1 MRSRWLYTYIH
12 PVMLDKLRYKQVNII
27 LHTHIVH
34 NSTLPIIS
42 PFVLFCLL
50 IKHTTN
56 GTAMMI
62 SSTNRT
68 TPTATVAP
76 IIAARGGDAGTAVV
90 VVSLGCVQFPNLL
103 HDPPFAAKTDD
114 DNYSVPVTPNK

>member
-1 MRSRWLYTYIH
+1 
-12 PVMLDKLRYKQVNII
+12 MLDKLGYKQANII
-27 LHTHIVH
+27 LHTH

-56 GTAMMI
+56 GTALMV
-62 SSTNRT
+62 SSTNST
-68 TPTATVAP
+68 TPTAMIATTIAVRGG
-76 IIAARGGDAGTAVV
+76 AARTGVV
-90 VVSLGCVQFPNLL
+90 VVSLGCIQFPNLL

-114 DNYSVPVTPNK
+114 DNYRVPVTPNK